1 MPKKYDQDLREHAVR
16 MVLDKRAAQG
26 CSQRVAM
33 DAVGASLGI
42 APATIRNWMPRPGE
56 LPAATAGA
64 TAPRES
70 LEEENR
76 RLRRELAETR
86 RANEI
91 LKKATT
97 FLPRNSTAPR
107 RDDPGHRRT
116 P

>member
-1 MPKKYDQDLREHAVR
+1 MSMRC
-16 MVLDKRAAQG
+16 G
-26 CSQRVAM
+26 WCSTSAPPM

-56 LPAATAGA
+56 EPAATGA
-64 TAPRES
+64 AKPRES

-91 LKKATT
+91 LKKASAFFAAELDRPTT
-97 FLPRNSTAPR
+97 R
-107 RDDPGHRRT
+107 
-116 P
+116 

>member
-1 MPKKYDQDLREHAVR
+1 MPKKYDQQLREHAVR
-16 MVLDKRAAQG
+16 MVLDKRAAEA

-42 APATIRNWMPRPGE
+42 APATIRNWMPRAGE
-56 LPAATAGA
+56 QPAMAGAAAT
-64 TAPRES
+64 RES

-91 LKKATT
+91 LKKASAFFAAELDRPTT
-97 FLPRNSTAPR
+97 R
-107 RDDPGHRRT
+107 
-116 P
+116 

>member
-1 MPKKYDQDLREHAVR
+1 MPKKYDQQLREHAVR
-16 MVLDKRAAQG
+16 MVLDKRAAEA

-42 APATIRNWMPRPGE
+42 APATIRNWMPRVGE
-56 LPAATAGA
+56 QLAMAGA
-64 TAPRES
+64 AAPRES

-91 LKKATT
+91 LKKASAFFAAELDRPTT
-97 FLPRNSTAPR
+97 K
-107 RDDPGHRRT
+107 
-116 P
+116 

>member
-1 MPKKYDQDLREHAVR
+1 MPKKYDQQLREHAVR
-16 MVLDKRAAQG
+16 MVLDKRSAEA

-42 APATIRNWMPRPGE
+42 APATIRNWMPRVGE
-56 LPAATAGA
+56 QLAMAGA
-64 TAPRES
+64 AAPRES

-91 LKKATT
+91 LKKASAFFAAELDRPTT
-97 FLPRNSTAPR
+97 R
-107 RDDPGHRRT
+107 
-116 P
+116 

>member
-1 MPKKYDQDLREHAVR
+1 MPKKYDQQLREHAVR
-16 MVLDKRAAQG
+16 MVLDKRATER

-56 LPAATAGA
+56 QPATTPGA
-64 TAPRES
+64 PAPRES

-91 LKKATT
+91 LKEASAFFAAELDRLTT
-97 FLPRNSTAPR
+97 R
-107 RDDPGHRRT
+107 
-116 P
+116 